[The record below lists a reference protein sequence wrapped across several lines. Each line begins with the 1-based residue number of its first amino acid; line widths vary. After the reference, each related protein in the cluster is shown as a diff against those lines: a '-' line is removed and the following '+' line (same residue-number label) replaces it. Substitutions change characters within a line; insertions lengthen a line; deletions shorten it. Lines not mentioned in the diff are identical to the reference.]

1 MTRNLLWP
9 LLAATLT
16 LNTQAAEMDGMNHQ
30 AMNHQ
35 AMPAMD
41 HAAMSEPA
49 SGEVRKIEG
58 NKVTLKHGP
67 LKALGMP
74 GMTMTFEA
82 ADPAELTG
90 LKVGDKVHFTPRS
103 EGGKLVAVGISKS

>member
-16 LNTQAAEMDGMNHQ
+16 LNAQAAEMDGMNHD
-30 AMNHQ
+30 AMSPD
-35 AMPAMD
+35 MSAMD

-82 ADPAELTG
+82 ADPAELAG

-103 EGGKLVAVGISKS
+103 EGGKLVAAGISKS

>member
-16 LNTQAAEMDGMNHQ
+16 LNTQAAEMDGMNHD
-30 AMNHQ
+30 AMSPD
-35 AMPAMD
+35 MSAMD
-41 HAAMSEPA
+41 HAAMGEPA

-82 ADPAELTG
+82 ADPAELAG

-103 EGGKLVAVGISKS
+103 EGGKLVAAGISKS